1 MSDKIAAGT
10 IRNARGLF
18 DIPPD
23 VSYLNAAFVAPI
35 PTIVRTA
42 GEVGVRV
49 KAAPWHLT
57 RGSFYEDVERARQAA
72 AGLIGAEAQD
82 IAIVGSASY
91 GIATAGL
98 NLPLERGARV
108 LIIEGEHASAS
119 YEWRRLAEE
128 RGAVVDVV
136 PRPGDG
142 DWTAAILARIHAPG
156 APPIGIAALTPVHW
170 TEGGAIELDRIAPDL
185 RAQGAALVV
194 DGTQGVG
201 LLPLDVR
208 RLQPDFL
215 VFPTYKW
222 LLGPYG
228 FGFLYVA
235 PSRQDGRPLEQ
246 HGWSRRGAD
255 DPSTVYNGDL
265 AFMDGARRFDIGERS
280 NFVALPMALAALDLV
295 AGWGIPALAAHA
307 RALTDRIAAGVADWD
322 VEVPSAAFR
331 SPHILGLR
339 FPAGQAAALVD
350 QLSARGVF
358 VSARRDI
365 VRVSPHVYN
374 TEADAD
380 RFVAILGEVLRASRR
395 S

>member
-1 MSDKIAAGT
+1 MSDKIGGAAIEG
-10 IRNARGLF
+10 ARDLF
-18 DIPPD
+18 DIPAD
-23 VSYLNAAFVAPI
+23 ISYLNAAFVAPI
-35 PTIVRTA
+35 PAAVRVA
-42 GEVGVRV
+42 GEAGVRV

-57 RGSFYEDVERARQAA
+57 RASFYQDVERARQAA
-72 AGLIGAEAQD
+72 AGQIGAAAQD

-98 NLPLERGARV
+98 NLPLARGARV
-108 LIIEGEHASAS
+108 LVVEGEHASAS
-119 YEWRRLAEE
+119 YEWRRLAEA
-128 RGAVVDVV
+128 RAAHVDVV

-142 DWTAAILARIHAPG
+142 DWTAAILERIEAPG
-156 APPIGIAALTPVHW
+156 APPVGIAALTPVHW
-170 TEGGAIELDRIAPDL
+170 TEGAAIDLGRIAPAL
-185 RAQGAALVV
+185 RRQGAALVV

-208 RLQPDFL
+208 VLRPDFL

-228 FGFLYVA
+228 LGFLYVA
-235 PSRQDGRPLEQ
+235 PAWQEGRPLEQ

-265 AFMDGARRFDIGERS
+265 SFMDGARRFDIGERS

-295 AGWGIPALAAHA
+295 AGWGTPAIAAHV
-307 RALTDRIAAGVADWD
+307 RGLTDRIAAAVAEWD
-322 VEVPSAAFR
+322 VEVLPAAVR

-339 FPAGQAAALVD
+339 FPAGQAASLVD
-350 QLSARGVF
+350 RLAAQGVF

-374 TEADAD
+374 TAAEAD
-380 RFVAILGEVLRASRR
+380 RFVAVLGEALRSSRR